1 MNSPVSQK
9 TLNVSADYPDLRDR
23 YYQPNLTP
31 LKPFIDPPGN
41 LVILDQGKD
50 GACTGFA
57 LAATINFIY
66 RQQGRKQTVS
76 PWMLY
81 AMAKRHDEWLG
92 EAYEGSSCRG
102 AIKGWYNSG
111 VCHASLTEDITH
123 SNEFEMSLAI
133 ANNASNHRLG
143 GGRARKGD
151 AGGIGLPV

>member
-1 MNSPVSQK
+1 MNSPVSK
-9 TLNVSADYPDLRDR
+9 NMLNVSADYPDLRDR

-66 RQQGRKQTVS
+66 RQQGRKHTVS

-111 VCHASLTEDITH
+111 VCNVT
-123 SNEFEMSLAI
+123 N
-133 ANNASNHRLG
+133 
-143 GGRARKGD
+143 
-151 AGGIGLPV
+151 